1 MHGTDKTLLKIN
13 VILSPKAF
21 VVAAVYVKSADYR
34 PVVVR
39 IIGLLA
45 QVGVADHICD
55 IIIPNHNV
63 DVKIRFN

>member
-1 MHGTDKTLLKIN
+1 MHSTDKTLLKIN

-45 QVGVADHICD
+45 QVGVADLD
-55 IIIPNHNV
+55 
-63 DVKIRFN
+63 